1 MQSLRLIHFKSYR
14 TDKVK
19 VMSFF
24 ICLST
29 FLNNKHVK
37 IIIIITIHTCEKITR
52 ERLIGLLSSDVV
64 IVNGTLQTQ
73 TLMSATNLLY
83 RIICAVDAQYLLKV

>member
-64 IVNGTLQTQ
+64 IVNGTLHNSNTNERNK
-73 TLMSATNLLY
+73 SALQN
-83 RIICAVDAQYLLKV
+83 YLRC